1 MARPFRD
8 SLSDACAGIA
18 AAIRSERNMRIHLAA
33 GAAACALAA
42 WLGIGPL
49 QWAALTLAISLVLA
63 AELMNTAVERAVDL
77 ASGGKLHP
85 LAKVA
90 KDAAAGAVL
99 VCAAASAVIGLLVLG
114 PPLWRLL
121 AV

>member
-8 SLSDACAGIA
+8 SLADACAGIA
-18 AAIRSERNMRIHLAA
+18 ASIRSERNLRVHLAA
-33 GAAACALAA
+33 AAAAIGMAA
-42 WLGIGPL
+42 WLRIGPL
-49 QWAALTLAISLVLA
+49 EWAAILLAIALVLA
-63 AELMNTAVERAVDL
+63 AELLNTAVERAVDL
-77 ASGGKLHP
+77 AAGGSLHP
-85 LAKVA
+85 LAKAA
-90 KDAAAGAVL
+90 KDAASGAVL